1 MDAASDPAVRHTLL
15 AGRLPAACPA
25 LARSPARARRMGQGL
40 VNWGG
45 GRGRYSLRVFFS
57 VAALAGASFV
67 QLASIARSR
76 AQDPGF
82 CRRPYAAHSIL
93 ARTLGALSSISR
105 RRRLLCLLGCAL
117 SQNDLIPGFLRALAP
132 GPRLRALTRPG
143 LTDGLYLPGLLR
155 DRGFISLRPFLG
167 AALDSFHPGWT
178 FELPP
183 RNWSA

>member
-1 MDAASDPAVRHTLL
+1 
-15 AGRLPAACPA
+15 
-25 LARSPARARRMGQGL
+25 MGQGL